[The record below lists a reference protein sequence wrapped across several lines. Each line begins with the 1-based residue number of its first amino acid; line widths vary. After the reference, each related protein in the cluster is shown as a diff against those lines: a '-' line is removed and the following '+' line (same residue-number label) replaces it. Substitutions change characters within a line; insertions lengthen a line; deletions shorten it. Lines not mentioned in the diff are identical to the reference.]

1 MGDQAPLVS
10 SPEHEVLR
18 VSYCDHSPYVGVRR
32 PSVVRPS
39 VVRSHFLVYTLAS
52 TNINQSAPNMVQ
64 IYMSIRSRMSSIMEL
79 IGPELSELSA
89 LELENLPYLTVYI
102 LASTNINLSTPNL
115 VQMYMTIRS
124 RMSSII
130 EQRTNPIRTVRVICP

>member
-1 MGDQAPLVS
+1 MDFTYQSASGAIQGHHGPLVICLLYKSFKNTGGKGEIAHKEQFLLFPQCFLLFS

-18 VSYCDHSPYVGVRR
+18 VSYCDHS

-52 TNINQSAPNMVQ
+52 TNINQSAPNLVQ
-64 IYMSIRSRMSSIMEL
+64 VCMTIRSRMSSIMEL

-89 LELENLPYLTVYI
+89 LELENLPYLT
-102 LASTNINLSTPNL
+102 LFTL
-115 VQMYMTIRS
+115 
-124 RMSSII
+124 
-130 EQRTNPIRTVRVICP
+130 